1 MTENIEEENT
11 KNELLSII
19 WGCVGLGV
27 ILTIAWNTFTST
39 SDKPFLGKES
49 ITSKAEIDSL
59 VGLSTSELR
68 QKLGKPN
75 FVILKEGSSL
85 TPRSPGSTKIEPDET
100 WHYLDKVKHK
110 ASGTTMGLSCDV
122 RDGRCVAAKVR

>member
-1 MTENIEEENT
+1 MTENIEDENT
-11 KNELLSII
+11 EPELSPII
-19 WGCVGLGV
+19 GGCIMVGLGW
-27 ILTIAWNTFTST
+27 ILVWGMISCT
-39 SDKPFLGKES
+39 SDKPPFGREFIIS
-49 ITSKAEIDSL
+49 EAEIDSL

-75 FVILKEGSSL
+75 FVRLEGGSSL
-85 TPRSPGSTKIEPDET
+85 TPRSPGSTKVKPDET